1 MQDKYRCIIIDD
13 EEYAVDLLVS
23 RLLILNKNV
32 EVIHTYTDWT
42 NALEGLRQYE
52 CDILFLDISMRER
65 SGMDLLKLMPGIK
78 SEVIFVTAYSE
89 YAINAFKLSATGYVL
104 KPIDDV
110 DLAQALNRAIEN
122 VQTKRLAARTIVPN
136 AVPNKIGIP
145 NQKSIVYV
153 DTNDILYLEATNT
166 YTKLVMKNED
176 LLCSYNLGKYKP
188 LLPESIFYQ
197 IHRSYIVNLN
207 YISRYEN
214 AGYIIMHNRQ
224 EIPVSK
230 NIREEFLKLFN
241 RVIIPSGK

>member
-1 MQDKYRCIIIDD
+1 MHDKYTCIIIDD

-23 RLLILNKNV
+23 RLQILNKSV
-32 EVIHTYTDWT
+32 EVIHTYTHWND
-42 NALEGLRQYE
+42 ALEGLRENE
-52 CDILFLDISMRER
+52 CDILFLDISMRDK
-65 SGMDLLKLMPGIK
+65 SGMDLLKLVPNIK

-110 DLAQALNRAIEN
+110 DLAQALNRAIDN
-122 VQTKRLAARTIVPN
+122 VNTKRLAARPAAPVV
-136 AVPNKIGIP
+136 VPNKIGIP
-145 NQKSIVYV
+145 NQKSIIYV

-166 YTKLVMKNED
+166 YTKMVMKNEE

-188 LLPESIFYQ
+188 LLPDSIFYQ

-214 AGYIIMHNRQ
+214 AGYIIMSNRQ
-224 EIPVSK
+224 EIPVSR
-230 NIREEFLKLFN
+230 NIREDFLKLFN
-241 RVIIPSGK
+241 RVIIPGNK